1 MLVAPKV
8 LVSMMSAPAS
18 RKRRWMS
25 QIMSGWVREKRSP
38 LFSRSFF
45 ESLKRVASDV
55 RFLHAVGA
63 DGGAHGSIDD
73 GDSSLQD
80 LF

>member
-8 LVSMMSAPAS
+8 FVSMMSAPAS

-25 QIMSGWVREKRSP
+25 QIIAGWVSEKRSP

-45 ESLKRVASDV
+45 ESLNRSPRMSAS
-55 RFLHAVGA
+55 F
-63 DGGAHGSIDD
+63 IP
-73 GDSSLQD
+73 
-80 LF
+80 